1 MENNKKELVMNNT
14 NTQPIFIELDPG
26 CREELFDK
34 AEAWFKNVQLTQAS
48 FRQLLEDTV
57 EKIEEPHIKDYL
69 STMLS
74 HAMEHEQK
82 AEALFEAIGR
92 KPSMIRVKLGDLAGK
107 GRELLSDM
115 IALAGGAKGPWQD
128 VHQLYISNLNS
139 MSAFA
144 VAEQLGLAL
153 GIPEIVD
160 ITFPVISQK
169 STDHLLLQE
178 IALEMCSMSILY
190 KKGF

>member
-1 MENNKKELVMNNT
+1 MQNNS
-14 NTQPIFIELDPG
+14 TQPVRIELDKA
-26 CREELFDK
+26 CREEQFDR

-69 STMLS
+69 HTMLEQ
-74 HAMEHEQK
+74 ARAHETQ
-82 AEALFEAIGR
+82 AEALFAEIGCT
-92 KPSMIRVKLGDLAGK
+92 PSAVRATLGEFLGK
-107 GRELLSDM
+107 GRELWADI
-115 IALAGGAKGPWQD
+115 IAFSGSAKGPWQD
-128 VHQLYISNLNS
+128 LQQLYIANLNS

-153 GIPEIVD
+153 GIPAIVE
-160 ITFPVISQK
+160 ITFGVIAQK

-178 IALEMCSMSILY
+178 CALEMCSKSILY
-190 KKGF
+190 HESF